1 MHSADAF
8 SRDPSPVAGC
18 RVGGHRIPGKAA
30 VLTPGGEGRAHVGV
44 GGVHEDAVSP
54 EHVTRV
60 LGEFQGGGVDEQG
73 PCGHFLHVEDG
84 ADLAGNLVFD
94 IDALVDQQ
102 VDGVIAVSPLVS
114 QARLENVPQRTPVV
128 LFGRHERSDNYDSV
142 AGDDEKGARDAL
154 NHLFDL
160 GHDRVLHL
168 TRDGLATSPTRH
180 TPHGSRLE
188 TYLRVTEETGRSEFT
203 RVIRSEEGES
213 YANDVIRHLLQ
224 TEEHPTA
231 IFAGHDELA
240 IGALHA
246 IQVLGVDISIVGY
259 DNVPI
264 ASHPALSLTSVDQ
277 QGERMGAR
285 AVELLLERISGRTDA
300 VHERFT
306 TTLQERRSSRRPSTG

>member
-1 MHSADAF
+1 
-8 SRDPSPVAGC
+8 
-18 RVGGHRIPGKAA
+18 
-30 VLTPGGEGRAHVGV
+30 
-44 GGVHEDAVSP
+44 
-54 EHVTRV
+54 
-60 LGEFQGGGVDEQG
+60 
-73 PCGHFLHVEDG
+73 
-84 ADLAGNLVFD
+84 
-94 IDALVDQQ
+94 
-102 VDGVIAVSPLVS
+102 
-114 QARLENVPQRTPVV
+114 
-128 LFGRHERSDNYDSV
+128 
-142 AGDDEKGARDAL
+142 
-154 NHLFDL
+154 
-160 GHDRVLHL
+160 L

-203 RVIRSEEGES
+203 RVIRSEEGELYS
-213 YANDVIRHLLQ
+213 NDVIRHLLQ

-246 IQVLGVDISIVGY
+246 IQDLGVDISIVGY

-264 ASHPALSLTSVDQ
+264 ASHPVLSLTSVDQ

-306 TTLQERRSSRRPSTG
+306 TTCRCADPVGVHPPADRIWPLLRVGATVGMRVSCTVATAFRELPQLSQRGCRASSRRTSPSVIPEKSWAQSSASRRRSTRRDERHHRPTVEAGSVVDVPDDARR